1 MPHKRITFTMN
12 SPVTTIMLQ
21 ENDGERCG
29 WLAALPSELLRDKL
43 VQPFLTVPDV
53 LALQSTCRYL
63 YHSIALVPLHPP
75 RSIFPLC
82 DDESVRPGLA
92 EQAPTDG
99 ISIQVQDVASLGPVG
114 GLINEMV
121 RGPLTHGIRVVAG
134 ASASQHRLQELRI
147 VGDERLGDRPQPLC
161 RLRPIFSSS
170 GSRVH
175 SCQLHFTWSDQGWGN
190 RKGMVYVVARL
201 PQKQN
206 DADATDD
213 QDDLYGGKIIAQSSE
228 SAPHEV
234 KSSFLS
240 FHTWPC
246 SESVEYYMF
255 VSAGGGGGHVLQ
267 FREISLR
274 TVVLDPTA
282 GNAQRPLSRSYQI
295 LTSLGAISSR
305 HPRRI
310 TASPESWAEEQRFMT
325 LEGGRNRPHRGSC
338 SGVVY
343 PNGALAYPVTTG
355 GSGHAKLSRS
365 VPLQANFSMELL
377 AQLLRSAQSPAFAQV
392 APSVMNVLARYG
404 IHDTTP
410 KLLEAMETVL
420 QAECEE
426 QWCLE
431 QERLD
436 RQEQGRQE
444 LLREQPIAPDRMA
457 EMQEGRVQLGRARA
471 QVQLARMRR
480 QVRPRPPAIPPVA
493 PLGRGQGNA
502 GAATWRGWNISVGDH
517 LRAVVYTGVLIG
529 VLWTFYSWKML

>member
-1 MPHKRITFTMN
+1 MN

-43 VQPFLTVPDV
+43 VQPFLTVPDA

-63 YHSIALVPLHPP
+63 YHAIALVPLHPP

-82 DDESVRPGLA
+82 DDESVRPGLG
-92 EQAPTDG
+92 ETAPTDG
-99 ISIQVQDVASLGPVG
+99 INIQVQDVASLGPVG

-121 RGPLTHGIRVVAG
+121 RGPLTHGISVVAG
-134 ASASQHRLQELRI
+134 PSASQHRLQELRI
-147 VGDERLGDRPQPLC
+147 VGDERLGDRLQPLC
-161 RLRPIFSSS
+161 RLRPVFCSG
-170 GSRVH
+170 GSRAH

-190 RKGMVYVVARL
+190 RKGMLYIVARV

-206 DADATDD
+206 DADASND

-228 SAPHEV
+228 SAPHEQ

-240 FHTWPC
+240 FHLWPC

-255 VSAGGGGGHVLQ
+255 VSVGGGGGHVLK
-267 FREISLR
+267 FRAISLL

-282 GNAQRPLSRSYQI
+282 GNVQRPLSRSYRI

-310 TASPESWAEEQRFMT
+310 TASPESWVEEQRFMT

-355 GSGHAKLSRS
+355 GGGQVGKLSRS
-365 VPLQANFSMELL
+365 VPLQANFSMEVL
-377 AQLLRSAQSPAFAQV
+377 AQTLRSAQSPAFAQV
-392 APSVMNVLARYG
+392 APTMMNVLARYG

-420 QAECEE
+420 QAGCEE

-436 RQEQGRQE
+436 RQEQRRQE
-444 LLREQPIAPDRMA
+444 LLQEKPTAPDRMA
-457 EMQEGRVQLGRARA
+457 EVQEVRGRVRA
-471 QVQLARMRR
+471 QVQLARMRMQR

-493 PLGRGQGNA
+493 PLGQGNA
-502 GAATWRGWNISVGDH
+502 GVATWWNVSVGDH
-517 LRAVVYTGVLIG
+517 LRAVVYTGTLFC
-529 VLWTFYSWKML
+529 VLWTIYSWKML